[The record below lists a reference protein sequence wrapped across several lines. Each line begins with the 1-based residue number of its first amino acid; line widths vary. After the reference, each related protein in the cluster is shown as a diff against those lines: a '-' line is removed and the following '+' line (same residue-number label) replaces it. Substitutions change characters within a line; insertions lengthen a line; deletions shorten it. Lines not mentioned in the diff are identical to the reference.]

1 MQRAE
6 VKQCGEDVNERLES
20 QGTAFAFAQRA
31 RGDEQLRDEAKHGQ
45 ESCRCNVWA
54 RSTLPVPGTHHEGVR
69 DAPSVASWRAEH
81 DC

>member
-31 RGDEQLRDEAKHGQ
+31 RGDEQLRAAAQGDTEQQERHTRRCKAGQ
-45 ESCRCNVWA
+45 DVPTALPNNRVFRA
-54 RSTLPVPGTHHEGVR
+54 R
-69 DAPSVASWRAEH
+69 
-81 DC
+81 